1 MKKCAYCGEL
11 LGSPF
16 HSKTDEHIIPDSLLK
31 LYPEQDISINN
42 KSSFVDNRGMTIS
55 DVCSS
60 CNNGILS
67 ELDSYGKQLIES
79 NFYIPY
85 KFNDYYIPVD
95 ITLNYELFTRWILK
109 IAYNSIRCD
118 KYDSV
123 YIKECIPYI
132 MGKTTSY
139 PTNVSVLLGLHIN
152 LNPMP
157 EEFFAFTPLQIM
169 YSPQFF
175 QNSYARVEKSEPIK
189 HFLLKGAGQVVSM
202 RIANSVV
209 LLVLWKPTVSAENK
223 KEMITTLQEDFR
235 FRLIEPLVNRYSV
248 RCVSSPTNVMTS
260 NYGHFYSET
269 AVLEILSLIK
279 ASLHGRDI
287 GLCLE
292 EFSKV
297 WTPEMSRY
305 GRAFVEAAEFPNN
318 KKKQKVLEELIYLYK
333 KE

>member
-1 MKKCAYCGEL
+1 MKKCAYCEEI

-31 LYPEQDISINN
+31 LYPEQDISIHN
-42 KSSFVDNRGMTIS
+42 KSRFVDNRGMTIS

-95 ITLNYELFTRWILK
+95 ITLDYELFTRWILK

-118 KYDSV
+118 KHNSF
-123 YIKECIPYI
+123 YINECVPYI
-132 MGKTTSY
+132 IGKNTSY
-139 PTNVSVLLGLHIN
+139 PKNISLFLGVHIN
-152 LNPMP
+152 LNPVP
-157 EEFFAFTPLQIM
+157 EEYFAFTPLQIT

-175 QNSYARVEKSEPIK
+175 QNSYIRVERGEKIK
-189 HFLLKGAGQVVSM
+189 CFILMGAGQVVSM
-202 RIANSVV
+202 RIANAVI
-209 LLVLWKPTVSAENK
+209 LLVLWESGISDEHK
-223 KEMITTLQEDFR
+223 KEMITTLQDDFR
-235 FRLIEPLVNRYSV
+235 FRLIEPDVNRYSV
-248 RCVSSPTNVMTS
+248 RCVSSPTNVMLA

-269 AVLEILSLIK
+269 AVLETIALIK
-279 ASLHGRDI
+279 SSLQGRDI
-287 GLCLE
+287 ELCSE
-292 EFSKV
+292 EFSKK

-305 GRAFVEAAEFPNN
+305 GRALVEAVEFPNN
-318 KKKQKVLEELIYLYK
+318 KKKQKTLDELNKLE
-333 KE
+333 

>member
-1 MKKCAYCGEL
+1 MKKCAYCGEI
-11 LGSPF
+11 LGSPLHF
-16 HSKTDEHIIPDSLLK
+16 KTDEHIIPDSLLK

-42 KSSFVDNRGMTIS
+42 NNRFVDNRGMTIS

-79 NFYIPY
+79 CFYVPY
-85 KFNDYYIPVD
+85 KFNDYYIPFDV
-95 ITLNYELFTRWILK
+95 TLNYELYTRWILK

-118 KYDSV
+118 KHDSV

-132 MGKTTSY
+132 MGKTASY
-139 PTNVSVLLGLHIN
+139 PANISILLGLHIN

-157 EEFFAFTPLQIM
+157 EEYFAFTPLQLM

-175 QNSYARVEKSEPIK
+175 QNSYTRVKRGEPIK
-189 HFLLKGAGQVVSM
+189 RFLLKGAGQVVSM

-248 RCVSSPTNVMTS
+248 RCVSSPTNAITA

-269 AVLEILSLIK
+269 AVLETLSLIK

-297 WTPEMSRY
+297 WTPEMFRY
-305 GRAFVEAAEFPNN
+305 GRALVEAIEFPNN
-318 KKKQKVLEELIYLYK
+318 KKKQKVLEELTYL
-333 KE
+333 